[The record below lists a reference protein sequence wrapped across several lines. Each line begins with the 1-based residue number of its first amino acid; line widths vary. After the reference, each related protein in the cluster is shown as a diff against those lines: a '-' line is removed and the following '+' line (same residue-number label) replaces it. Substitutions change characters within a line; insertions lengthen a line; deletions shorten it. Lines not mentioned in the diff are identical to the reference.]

1 MTSEEWKGKTW
12 VSLAGG
18 GGCVTTTWL
27 SCPARVWF

>member
-18 GGCVTTTWL
+18 GVCDHNLALL
-27 SCPARVWF
+27 SS